1 MARVRLAA
9 AAVLACT
16 VAALSL
22 AASPTAAAAAA
33 SLAGRRLRFCSD
45 FDLHC
50 SQHAAPYTDCAAA
63 VGAMAVGHEGVGA
76 AAQDTFGC
84 RAYHLGIAMLGT
96 DADKDAGTWAQAY
109 CPNAALLGGS
119 ACVNVPAAELRERRA
134 GEQGD
139 QGEAGAET
147 TTAAATVGDQGEAG
161 REPTTTAAPTD
172 DQGEA
177 GREATTT
184 AAPTTPVATTTLV
197 ATTTRPTTT
206 VPPTATGDQ
215 GSGNGDMVEL
225 GAGNCREK
233 KCKTCRNTFVRRSLA
248 ALRRHQRARLR
259 DVAAGSGSLF
269 LAFRREATRT
279 CMRGCLRRTAGAAR
293 WQACMHAAPASPL
306 SPTTDQCP
314 ECCLWLRCRCRA
326 CARAARRKKD
336 PSTKKL
342 ASRRWPTAR
351 PSARR
356 QRAAKG

>member
-22 AASPTAAAAAA
+22 AASPAAAAAAAA

-96 DADKDAGTWAQAY
+96 DADVDAGTWAQAY
-109 CPNAALLGGS
+109 CANAALLGGS

-206 VPPTATGDQ
+206 VAPTTTGAP
-215 GSGNGDMVEL
+215 GSGIGDMVEL

-233 KCKTCRNTFVRRSLA
+233 TCEACRNTFVRRSLA
-248 ALRRHQRARLR
+248 ALRRHQRAWPC
-259 DVAAGSGSLF
+259 DFAAGSGSLF
-269 LAFRREATRT
+269 LA
-279 CMRGCLRRTAGAAR
+279 
-293 WQACMHAAPASPL
+293 
-306 SPTTDQCP
+306 
-314 ECCLWLRCRCRA
+314 
-326 CARAARRKKD
+326 
-336 PSTKKL
+336 
-342 ASRRWPTAR
+342 
-351 PSARR
+351 
-356 QRAAKG
+356 